1 MSMNVTHIT
10 PQEATKLLEVL
21 SLTDFH
27 KMKPFV
33 DEIARRYPDNNA
45 TFNIGLCALVMFNA
59 GRVEGIRAERARRAG
74 EKDTTIAAINRALS
88 YMGEREKNLVYQFAR
103 ELAGSAPRK
112 GERRKQSCAKES
124 SS

>member
-88 YMGEREKNLVYQFAR
+88 CMGEREKGLVHQFAR
-103 ELAGSAPRK
+103 ELAGPAPVQQ
-112 GERRKQSCAKES
+112 ERRRDHAKADLS
-124 SS
+124 